1 MLEEEWKGR
10 EERLCQ
16 QSRLDRECLTVES
29 TDLSLRHYEREIFRE
44 NRFLGLSHGIVATG
58 PAILVALV
66 CLRLSLTHTHL
77 LTWLLPG
84 IAYLV
89 AYLLLVMHLPRRV
102 ALREKARQA
111 LRDDMIC
118 KARQFE
124 LRFDESDAVG

>member
-10 EERLCQ
+10 EARLCQ

-66 CLRLSLTHTHL
+66 CLRLSLTPTHL

-84 IAYLV
+84 IAYLG
-89 AYLLLVMHLPRRV
+89 AYALLATHLPRRET
-102 ALREKARQA
+102 LRERARQA
-111 LRDDMIC
+111 LHDDRVL
-118 KARQFE
+118 KARQLE
-124 LRFDESDAVG
+124 LRVGESDVLG